1 MHTRFAK
8 QLLSAILGCLISASS
23 FGAVQDADHLPRTGE
38 ELLPYL
44 ERIAIYEPTKPFS
57 PLPQG
62 KFIGLLWTNS
72 FITGV
77 FQAVRAQAYEDK
89 KDISCIDLN
98 NASNQRIANGA
109 ILYMQ
114 KRPEMK
120 TQPPIAIIY
129 MTIAAL
135 YPCIQSPAKTS

>member
-1 MHTRFAK
+1 M
-8 QLLSAILGCLISASS
+8 
-23 FGAVQDADHLPRTGE
+23 
-38 ELLPYL
+38 PYL
-44 ERIAIYEPTKPFS
+44 ERIAIYEPAKPFS